1 MQDKTVEMHMQC
13 SMDCLA
19 LFGVASLRFFVDNV
33 AFLVW
38 FFIVLDE
45 TKRVCCVLCVSVCV
59 CVCVC
64 ARRVV
69 SLCCRVVCSW
79 RSSWSCGEKKLWKK
93 EKIKKAPRRRDFV
106 AVMLRLLA
114 CFRLC

>member
-59 CVCVC
+59 CVCAACVVALC
-64 ARRVV
+64 AVGALVELRR
-69 SLCCRVVCSW
+69 
-79 RSSWSCGEKKLWKK
+79 
-93 EKIKKAPRRRDFV
+93 KKAV
-106 AVMLRLLA
+106 EKGKN
-114 CFRLC
+114 